1 MSDLT
6 DNCINYTI
14 CALFGCQNMKKN
26 KVKEIVFEAALKLS
40 KPLAEHVCMS
50 VDSYFIIDVYD
61 NYKQVVN
68 FRNQYLTIEIG
79 QDE

>member
-1 MSDLT
+1 
-6 DNCINYTI
+6 
-14 CALFGCQNMKKN
+14 MKKN

-40 KPLAEHVCMS
+40 KPIAEHVCMS